1 MILIMMKLNF
11 MYQKKILVNLKQKT
25 TFASI
30 FLIMKINLYN
40 LDFRS
45 KIWKFNGFF
54 AYNWWKQVTLCVHQ
68 RCWQMFVSKNK
79 NKNKKYFCKS
89 CLQFFSSKNVWTEHK
104 EVCLSIKR
112 AQSVKL
118 DKGTIKFENAFKQM

>member
-54 AYNWWKQVTLCVHQ
+54 AYNRWKQVTLCVHQ
-68 RCWQMFVSKNK
+68 RC
-79 NKNKKYFCKS
+79 
-89 CLQFFSSKNVWTEHK
+89 
-104 EVCLSIKR
+104 
-112 AQSVKL
+112 
-118 DKGTIKFENAFKQM
+118 